1 MILDALLSCCKLLQ
15 ICKALD
21 THLRAPTQEEEKGD
35 DETKEKEPGCGC
47 PQTSGCKQ
55 GG

>member
-1 MILDALLSCCKLLQ
+1 MFAAELLQ
-15 ICKALD
+15 ICKTYIQLD
-21 THLRAPTQEEEKGD
+21 TYLSRAPTQEEEKGD
-35 DETKEKEPGCGC
+35 ETKEKKPGCGC